1 MPNPAPS
8 PAFLNPKPPKPIPT
22 LPPELRVSDDRSQA
36 WLEKQSLTSLRKL
49 CRYLGLYW
57 EKEHTKPELIEVI
70 LTHRPGEARPY
81 ECCSV
86 WR

>member
-1 MPNPAPS
+1 MPNP
-8 PAFLNPKPPKPIPT
+8 NPMRPRPRKPLPT
-22 LPPELRVSDDRSQA
+22 LPPELLVSDDQSQA

-49 CRYLGLYW
+49 CRYLELYW
-57 EKEHTKPELIEVI
+57 EKEHTKPELIEIV

-81 ECCSV
+81 ECCCV